1 MISGRHICGEKNV
14 LRYIVAFVFIWL
26 SAASLISAF
35 CMSGFGRDRPA
46 KNWLATSLIFVLLAG
61 VMLAT

>member
-1 MISGRHICGEKNV
+1 V